1 MSNLQYEAPNHNQ
14 EAQLYI
20 DGRQIVRFSA
30 SVNGTRLPTYNAWLT
45 PDVSEEDYQKYH
57 GDIHEAYIEFVKRQ
71 SANESKL
78 IDRIQASQSANKGS
92 EDKDEDKPKTNT
104 RLISGT
110 PQGVEASREENQP
123 TGLTHRKQQREED

>member
-57 GDIHEAYIEFVKRQ
+57 EDIHEAYIEFVKRQ

-78 IDRIQASQSANKGS
+78 IDRIQASQSNRKGS
-92 EDKDEDKPKTNT
+92 KGKDESKSSPQ
-104 RLISGT
+104 LISGT
-110 PQGVEASREENQP
+110 PQGVEATRDESQP
-123 TGLTHRKQQREED
+123 TGLTHRKQQSKED

>member
-1 MSNLQYEAPNHNQ
+1 MSNLQYEVPNHNQ

-57 GDIHEAYIEFVKRQ
+57 EDIHEAYIEFVKRQ

-78 IDRIQASQSANKGS
+78 IDRIQASQPANEGS
-92 EDKDEDKPKTNT
+92 KNKNENKSNT
-104 RLISGT
+104 QLISGI
-110 PQGVEASREENQP
+110 PQGVEATRDESQP

>member
-1 MSNLQYEAPNHNQ
+1 MSNLKYRNPNHSQ
-14 EAQLYI
+14 EAELYI
-20 DGRQIVRFSA
+20 GGRLIARFSA
-30 SVNGTRLPTYNAWLT
+30 TVDGTSLPTYSAWLAT
-45 PDVSEEDYQKYH
+45 DVTEEDYQAH
-57 GDIHEAYIEFVKRQ
+57 HEDIHEAYIEFVKRQ

-92 EDKDEDKPKTNT
+92 EDKDEDKSKTNT

-110 PQGVEASREENQP
+110 PQGVEATRNESQP